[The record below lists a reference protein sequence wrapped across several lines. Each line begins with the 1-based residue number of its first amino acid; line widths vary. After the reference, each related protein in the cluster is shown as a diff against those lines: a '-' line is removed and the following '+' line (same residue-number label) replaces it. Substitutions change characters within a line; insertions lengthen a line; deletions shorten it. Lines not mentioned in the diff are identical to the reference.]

1 MRRGV
6 LMALGVVSLCA
17 VTLWCGRIFSV
28 NRAYS
33 DDTRVVEAAEN
44 VSVDGLLIKCRETRI
59 YSIDEYKARFNVDS
73 VDVLSSEDRFI
84 CTRLNVDNTTEEPID
99 WDTVMAA
106 TECGFESQTWC
117 SSVNLYSGRELNT
130 FTSNDLEPGMNQDIW
145 YVTSLA
151 RVSFSRD
158 TWDNLERESFYYV
171 LTLEPDKLMIRL
183 DIE

>member
-73 VDVLSSEDRFI
+73 VDVLSPEDRFI

-99 WDTVMAA
+99 WD
-106 TECGFESQTWC
+106 
-117 SSVNLYSGRELNT
+117 L
-130 FTSNDLEPGMNQDIW
+130 
-145 YVTSLA
+145 SL
-151 RVSFSRD
+151 
-158 TWDNLERESFYYV
+158 
-171 LTLEPDKLMIRL
+171 IH
-183 DIE
+183 I